1 MDNRD
6 NRPTCCRQS
15 ARNSGAQ
22 NPSVG
27 CGSLMQQLQTVDF
40 AIVEL
45 MLYLDSYPTCC
56 EARRML
62 DQLIEQRKPI
72 ADAYEAEFGSLTA
85 TGKKGPG
92 WEWVNGPW
100 PWELDF
106 PGNDTRR
113 R

>member
-6 NRPTCCRQS
+6 NRPGCCRTNRSS
-15 ARNSGAQ
+15 APQ
-22 NPSVG
+22 NTNMG
-27 CGSLMQQLQTVDF
+27 CGSLMQQLQSVDF

-45 MLYLDSYPTCC
+45 TLYLDSYPTCC

-72 ADAYEAEFGSLTA
+72 ADAYEAEFGPLTA
-85 TGKKGPG
+85 ACKKSSG
-92 WEWVNGPW
+92 WDWVNGPW
-100 PWELDF
+100 PWELAF
-106 PGNDTRR
+106 PGNDARR